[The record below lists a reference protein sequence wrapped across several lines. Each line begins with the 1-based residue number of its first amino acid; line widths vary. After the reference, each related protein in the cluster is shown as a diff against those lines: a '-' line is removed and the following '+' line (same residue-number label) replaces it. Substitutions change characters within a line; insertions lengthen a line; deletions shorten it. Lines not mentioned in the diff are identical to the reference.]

1 MAAAL
6 EWRSVVWGADE
17 NELVEAPHP
26 FMSRLRT
33 VVASAPGDEPTHA
46 VADKHQSGQRH
57 RPALHKGF
65 ERFGEC
71 AAVDGDMDA
80 AVVVQINGRVPEVT
94 RQGGAVIVPLASPLQ

>member
-1 MAAAL
+1 M
-6 EWRSVVWGADE
+6 
-17 NELVEAPHP
+17 
-26 FMSRLRT
+26 
-33 VVASAPGDEPTHA
+33 ASAPGDEPTHA

-94 RQGGAVIVPLASPLQ
+94 RQGGAVIVPLASPLQIVHAQAVQQHDQFAAGLRDRRGQR